1 VTARAAFREEI
12 ARVPVE
18 DLVFLDESGATT
30 AMVRRYARV
39 AGGARAVGYVPAG
52 HGTQLTILSVLSLAG
67 LGATM
72 TANAPTDTDVFVAYV
87 AQVLVPTLRPGQ
99 VVVLDNLGAHKAA
112 AARRLVEGAGCRLL
126 FLPPYSP
133 DFNPIEEAWSKLK
146 TALRTVA
153 ARTRDALDL
162 AIHDALDWITAADA
176 HGWFA
181 HCGYATAN

>member
-1 VTARAAFREEI
+1 VAL
-12 ARVPVE
+12 VPVE
-18 DLVFLDESGATT
+18 DLVVLDESGATT
-30 AMVRRYARV
+30 AMVRRYARA
-39 AGGARAVGYVPAG
+39 AGGARAVGRVPGG
-52 HGTQLTILSVLSLAG
+52 HWAQLTILSVLSLSG

-72 TANAPTDTDVFVAYV
+72 TVNAPTDTDVFVAYVVAYV

-112 AARRLVEGAGCRLL
+112 AARALIEGAGCRLL

-146 TALRTVA
+146 TRLRTAA
-153 ARTRDALDL
+153 ARTRDALDA
-162 AIHDALDWITAADA
+162 AIRDALDWITAADA
-176 HGWFA
+176 RGWFR